1 MSVIDH
7 GRRLYPGAAWT
18 ILVALT
24 LVLAACQPLGEGEGD
39 GEPETDGASAAA
51 SGDTGDTGDTGRLS
65 IATGGTGGVYFPL
78 GGGHADLISENIE
91 GYTATA
97 EETHA
102 SVDNMNLIG
111 SGDSDIAFVLGDTA
125 SDAVAGA
132 GEFEGGAIDAC
143 AIGILYTNFTQL
155 VASADSGITS
165 VADLEGMRVS
175 LGEAG
180 SGTEI
185 IGLRVLEAAGLDPD
199 ADIERAQLGVAET
212 VDALRDGTLDAG
224 FWSGGLPTGALV
236 DYASTGDMVIVPT
249 AEFAGDLQDE
259 FGAYYLESE
268 IPADTYEGQSEGVPV
283 IGVPNV
289 LVVNTSM
296 DEGLQEQLTALLFEH
311 KDDMVAAHPAAEEFD
326 QETAGNVEFMDVCP
340 GAQTFYGS

>member
-1 MSVIDH
+1 MSGLH
-7 GRRLYPGAAWT
+7 HALRPRGRALGGALMVM
-18 ILVALT
+18 ILA
-24 LVLAACQPLGEGEGD
+24 LAACQPLGEGEPEGSNSATSGGD
-39 GEPETDGASAAA
+39 GG
-51 SGDTGDTGDTGRLS
+51 TGRLS

-78 GGGHADLISENIE
+78 GGGLADLISENLE
-91 GYTATA
+91 GYTASA
-97 EETHA
+97 EETNA

-111 SGDSDIAFVLGDTA
+111 AGDSDIAFVLGDTA

-132 GEFEGGAIDAC
+132 GEFEGGAIEAC

-155 VASADSGITS
+155 VASAESGITS
-165 VADLEGMRVS
+165 VADLEGKRVS

-180 SGTEI
+180 SGTEV
-185 IGLRVLEAAGLDPD
+185 IGLRVLEGAGLDPD
-199 ADIERAQLGVAET
+199 ADIERAQLGIAET

-236 DYASTGDMVIVPT
+236 DYASTGDMVLIPT
-249 AEFAGDLQDE
+249 AEFAADLQGTYGE
-259 FGAYYLESE
+259 YYLESE
-268 IPADTYEGQSEGVPV
+268 IPADTYEGQSEAVGVL
-283 IGVPNV
+283 GVPNV

-311 KDDMVAAHPAAEEFD
+311 KDDLVAVHPAAEELD
-326 QETAGNVEFMDVCP
+326 QETAGDVAFMDVCP

>member
-1 MSVIDH
+1 MSGPKSPPN
-7 GRRLYPGAAWT
+7 GRFRAAGT
-18 ILVALT
+18 LVAAL
-24 LVLAACQPLGEGEGD
+24 LVLAACQPLGEGDESAPAGSGG
-39 GEPETDGASAAA
+39 GEA
-51 SGDTGDTGDTGRLS
+51 TGRLS

-78 GGGHADLISENIE
+78 GGGLADLITEHLE

-97 EETHA
+97 EETNA

-111 SGDSDIAFVLGDTA
+111 SGESDIAFVLGDTA
-125 SDAVAGA
+125 SDAVAGT
-132 GEFEGGAIDAC
+132 GEFEGGAIEAC
-143 AIGILYTNFTQL
+143 TLGILYTNFTQL

-165 VADLEGMRVS
+165 VADLEGQRVS

-236 DYASTGDMVIVPT
+236 DYASTGDMVLVPT
-249 AEFAGDLQDE
+249 AEFAADLQGE
-259 FGAYYLESE
+259 FGSYYLESE
-268 IPADTYEGQSEGVPV
+268 IPADTYEGQSEAVSV

-296 DEGLQEQLTALLFEH
+296 DEGLQEQLTALIFER
-311 KDDMVAAHPAAEEFD
+311 KDDLVAVHPAASELD
-326 QETAGNVEFMDVCP
+326 QETAGDVEFMDVCP
-340 GAQTFYGS
+340 GAQTFFGS

>member
-1 MSVIDH
+1 MSALDRLRL
-7 GRRLYPGAAWT
+7 RRGQVAAT
-18 ILVALT
+18 IPLAIV
-24 LVLAACQPLGEGEGD
+24 LVLVACQPLGEGD
-39 GEPETDGASAAA
+39 GATDGSEPAA
-51 SGDTGDTGDTGRLS
+51 SGADGGTGRLS

-78 GGGHADLISENIE
+78 GGGLADLIGENIE
-91 GYTATA
+91 GYSATA
-97 EETHA
+97 EETNA

-111 SGDSDIAFVLGDTA
+111 SGESDIAFVLGDTA
-125 SDAVAGA
+125 SDAVTGA

-143 AIGILYTNFTQL
+143 TLGILYTNFTQL
-155 VASADSGITS
+155 VASADSGVAT
-165 VADLEGMRVS
+165 VADLAGKRVS

-180 SGTEI
+180 SGTEV
-185 IGLRVLEAAGLDPD
+185 IGLRILEAAGIDPD

-249 AEFAGDLQDE
+249 GEYTADLQGT
-259 FGAYYLESE
+259 FGDYYLESE
-268 IPADTYEGQSEGVPV
+268 IPAGIYEGQDEAIPV
-283 IGVPNV
+283 VGVPNV

-311 KDDMVAAHPAAEEFD
+311 KDDLVAVHPAAEELD
-326 QETAGNVEFMDVCP
+326 QETAGDVEFMDVCP
-340 GAQTFYGS
+340 GAQTVYGS

>member
-1 MSVIDH
+1 MSGSDLVP
-7 GRRLYPGAAWT
+7 RLRARAAGT
-18 ILVALT
+18 FLAAAL
-24 LVLAACQPLGEGEGD
+24 LVLAACTPLGDDEPD
-39 GEPETDGASAAA
+39 GSAADA
-51 SGDTGDTGDTGRLS
+51 SGGDAGTGRLS

-78 GGGHADLISENIE
+78 GGGLADLISENVE
-91 GYTATA
+91 GYSATA
-97 EETHA
+97 EETNA

-125 SDAVAGA
+125 SDAIAGT

-143 AIGILYTNFTQL
+143 ALGILYTNFTQL
-155 VASADSGITS
+155 VASADSGIAT
-165 VADLEGMRVS
+165 VADLQGMRVS

-180 SGTEI
+180 SGTEV

-236 DYASTGDMVIVPT
+236 DYASTGDMVLVPT
-249 AEFAGDLQDE
+249 AEFAPDLQGTYGE
-259 FGAYYLESE
+259 YYLESE
-268 IPADTYEGQSEGVPV
+268 IPAETYEGQADAVSV

-296 DEGLQEQLTALLFEH
+296 DEALQEQLTALIFEH
-311 KDDMVAAHPAAEEFD
+311 RDDLIAVHPAAEELD
-326 QETAGNVEFMDVCP
+326 QETADEVPFMDVCP

>member
-1 MSVIDH
+1 MSGSDLRP
-7 GRRLYPGAAWT
+7 RRRPRTAGT
-18 ILVALT
+18 VVALAAI
-24 LVLAACQPLGEGEGD
+24 VLAACQPLSE
-39 GEPETDGASAAA
+39 GEPEGSAAAA
-51 SGDTGDTGDTGRLS
+51 SGADSGTGRLS

-78 GGGHADLISENIE
+78 GGGLADLISENIE

-97 EETHA
+97 EETNA

-125 SDAVAGA
+125 ADAVAGS
-132 GEFEGGAIDAC
+132 GEFEGSPIDAC
-143 AIGILYTNFTQL
+143 ALGILYTNFTQL
-155 VASADSGITS
+155 VASADSGVTS
-165 VADLEGMRVS
+165 VADLEGKRVS

-199 ADIERAQLGVAET
+199 ADIERAQLGIAET

-236 DYASTGDMVIVPT
+236 DYASTGDMVLVPT
-249 AEFAGDLQDE
+249 GEFAADLQSE
-259 FGAYYLESE
+259 FGDYYLESE
-268 IPADTYEGQSEGVPV
+268 IPADIYEGQAEAISVV
-283 IGVPNV
+283 GVPNV
-289 LVVNTSM
+289 LVVNNAM

-311 KDDMVAAHPAAEEFD
+311 KEDLVAVHPAAEELD
-326 QETAGNVEFMDVCP
+326 ESTAGDVPFMDVCP
-340 GAQTFYGS
+340 GAQTFYDS

>member
-1 MSVIDH
+1 MSGSH
-7 GRRLYPGAAWT
+7 HARWPRGRAVGGA
-18 ILVALT
+18 LMVMT
-24 LVLAACQPLGEGEGD
+24 LALAACQPLGEGD
-39 GEPETDGASAAA
+39 DEPAGSDPAA
-51 SGDTGDTGDTGRLS
+51 SGGGGATGRLS

-78 GGGHADLISENIE
+78 GGGLADLISENID
-91 GYTATA
+91 GYTASA
-97 EETHA
+97 EETNA

-125 SDAVAGA
+125 ADAVGGT
-132 GEFEGGAIDAC
+132 GEFEGAAVEAC

-165 VADLEGMRVS
+165 VADLEGKRVS

-180 SGTEI
+180 SGTEV
-185 IGLRVLEAAGLDPD
+185 IGLRVLEGGGLDPD

-236 DYASTGDMVIVPT
+236 DYASTGDMVLVPT
-249 AEFAGDLQDE
+249 AEFAAELQGTYGE
-259 FGAYYLESE
+259 YYLESE
-268 IPADTYEGQSEGVPV
+268 IPAETYEGQGEAVGVL
-283 IGVPNV
+283 GVPNV

-311 KDDMVAAHPAAEEFD
+311 KDDLVAVHPAAEELD
-326 QETAGNVEFMDVCP
+326 QETAGDVAFMDVCP

>member
-1 MSVIDH
+1 MSGWI
-7 GRRLYPGAAWT
+7 RSRLPRHRAVGTMLLAM
-18 ILVALT
+18 ALAM
-24 LVLAACQPLGEGEGD
+24 AACQPLGEGD
-39 GEPETDGASAAA
+39 GEPEGSDPAT
-51 SGDTGDTGDTGRLS
+51 SGGGSGTGRLS

-78 GGGHADLISENIE
+78 GGGLADLISENID
-91 GYTATA
+91 GYTASA
-97 EETHA
+97 EETNA

-125 SDAVAGA
+125 SDAVAGT

-165 VADLEGMRVS
+165 VADLEGARVS

-185 IGLRVLEAAGLDPD
+185 IGLRVMEAAGLDPD

-212 VDALRDGTLDAG
+212 IDALRDGTLDAG

-236 DYASTGDMVIVPT
+236 DYASTGDMVLVPT
-249 AEFAGDLQDE
+249 AEYAADLQSS
-259 FGAYYLESE
+259 FGEYYLDSE
-268 IPADTYEGQSEGVPV
+268 IPAETYEGQGEAIAVV
-283 IGVPNV
+283 GVPNV
-289 LVVNTSM
+289 LVVNSSM

-311 KDDMVAAHPAAEEFD
+311 KDDLVAVHPAAEELD
-326 QETAGNVEFMDVCP
+326 QETADDVPFMDVCP

>member
-1 MSVIDH
+1 MSGLHRPRWPH
-7 GRRLYPGAAWT
+7 GGAAGT
-18 ILVALT
+18 ILIASL
-24 LVLAACQPLGEGEGD
+24 LAIAACQPLGEGE
-39 GEPETDGASAAA
+39 PEGSAPAA
-51 SGDTGDTGDTGRLS
+51 SGDAGTGRLS

-78 GGGHADLISENIE
+78 GGGLADLISENIE

-97 EETHA
+97 EETNA

-125 SDAVAGA
+125 ADAVNGM

-143 AIGILYTNFTQL
+143 TLGVLYTNFTQL
-155 VASADSGITS
+155 VASSASGITT
-165 VADLEGMRVS
+165 VADLEGQRVS

-180 SGTEI
+180 SGTEV
-185 IGLRVLEAAGLDPD
+185 IGLRILEAAGIDPD

-236 DYASTGDMVIVPT
+236 DYASTGDMVVVPT
-249 AEFAGDLQDE
+249 AEFAADLQETYGD
-259 FGAYYLESE
+259 YYLESE
-268 IPADTYEGQSEGVPV
+268 IPAGTYEGQDDAISV

-289 LVVNTSM
+289 LVVNTGM

-311 KDDMVAAHPAAEEFD
+311 KDDLVAVHPAAEELD
-326 QETAGNVEFMDVCP
+326 QETAGEVAFMDVCP

>member
-1 MSVIDH
+1 MSVSD
-7 GRRLYPGAAWT
+7 RSRLHPGAAGT
-18 ILVALT
+18 LLVALA
-24 LVLAACQPLGEGEGD
+24 LVLGACQPIGEGD
-39 GEPETDGASAAA
+39 GGGGDGGTAGSAAA
-51 SGDTGDTGDTGRLS
+51 SGDTGGGGETQRLS

-78 GGGHADLISENIE
+78 GGGLADLITENIE
-91 GYTATA
+91 GYSATA
-97 EETHA
+97 EETNA

-125 SDAVAGA
+125 SDAAAGT
-132 GEFEGGAIDAC
+132 GEFEGAPVDAC

-155 VASADSGITS
+155 VASADSGITT
-165 VADLEGMRVS
+165 VADLEGKRVS

-180 SGTEI
+180 SGTEV

-249 AEFAGDLQDE
+249 AEFATDLQDAY
-259 FGAYYLESE
+259 GAYYLESE
-268 IPADTYEGQSEGVPV
+268 IPSATYEGQDEAVAV

-311 KDDMVAAHPAAEEFD
+311 KDDLVAVHPAAEELD
-326 QETAGNVEFMDVCP
+326 QETAGDVEFMDVCP
-340 GAQTFYGS
+340 GAQAFYGS

>member
-1 MSVIDH
+1 MSAWNP
-7 GRRLYPGAAWT
+7 RPRLRARGVGT
-18 ILVALT
+18 LLVSAV
-24 LVLAACQPLGEGEGD
+24 LVLSACQPLGEGDES
-39 GEPETDGASAAA
+39 TGASAPES
-51 SGDTGDTGDTGRLS
+51 SGGATGDAQRLS

-78 GGGHADLISENIE
+78 GGGLADLITDNIE

-97 EETHA
+97 EETNA

-111 SGDSDIAFVLGDTA
+111 SGQSDIAFVLGDTA
-125 SDAVAGA
+125 SDAAAGT

-155 VASADSGITS
+155 VASADSGITT
-165 VADLEGMRVS
+165 VADLEGKRVS
-175 LGEAG
+175 VGEAG
-180 SGTEI
+180 SGTET
-185 IGLRVLEAAGLDPD
+185 IGLRVLEAAGIDPD
-199 ADIERAQLGVAET
+199 SGIQRAQLGIAET

-249 AEFAGDLQDE
+249 AEYAADLQGEYGD
-259 FGAYYLESE
+259 YYLESE
-268 IPADTYEGQSEGVPV
+268 IPADTYENQAEAVEV

-311 KDDMVAAHPAAEEFD
+311 KDDLVAVHPAAEELD
-326 QETAGNVEFMDVCP
+326 QETAGNVPFMDVCP

>member
-1 MSVIDH
+1 MSGSDRFRWSGGRALGPVFMSV
-7 GRRLYPGAAWT
+7 
-18 ILVALT
+18 ALA
-24 LVLAACQPLGEGEGD
+24 LAACQPLGEGQPEGS
-39 GEPETDGASAAA
+39 EPAA
-51 SGDTGDTGDTGRLS
+51 SGGGGGTGRLS

-78 GGGHADLISENIE
+78 GGGLADLISENIE
-91 GYTATA
+91 GYSATA
-97 EETHA
+97 EETNA

-111 SGDSDIAFVLGDTA
+111 SGDSDVAFVLGDTA
-125 SDAVAGA
+125 ADAVGGT

-143 AIGILYTNFTQL
+143 ALGILYTNFTQL
-155 VASADSGITS
+155 VASSESGIAT
-165 VADLEGMRVS
+165 VADLEGKRVS

-185 IGLRVLEAAGLDPD
+185 IGLRILEAAGLDPD
-199 ADIERAQLGVAET
+199 SDIDRAQLGVAET

-236 DYASTGDMVIVPT
+236 DYASTRDMVLVPT
-249 AEFAGDLQDE
+249 GEFVGDLQGTYGE
-259 FGAYYLESE
+259 YYLDSE
-268 IPADTYEGQSEGVPV
+268 IPADVYEGQAEAIAVV
-283 IGVPNV
+283 GVPNV

-311 KDDMVAAHPAAEEFD
+311 KDDLVAVHPAAEELD
-326 QETAGNVEFMDVCP
+326 QETAGDVAFMDVCP

>member
-1 MSVIDH
+1 MSGSDL
-7 GRRLYPGAAWT
+7 RPRLGPRTAGTFLAAAA
-18 ILVALT
+18 I
-24 LVLAACQPLGEGEGD
+24 VLAACQPIGEGD
-39 GEPETDGASAAA
+39 ADASAPAA
-51 SGDTGDTGDTGRLS
+51 SGAEGGTGRLS

-78 GGGHADLISENIE
+78 GGGLADLISENIE
-91 GYTATA
+91 GYSATA
-97 EETHA
+97 EETNA

-132 GEFEGGAIDAC
+132 GDFEGAPIDAC
-143 AIGILYTNFTQL
+143 ALGILYTNFTQL

-236 DYASTGDMVIVPT
+236 DYASTGDMVVVPT
-249 AEFAGDLQDE
+249 GEFAADLQGE
-259 FGAYYLESE
+259 FGDYYLESE
-268 IPADTYEGQSEGVPV
+268 IPADTYEGQSEAISVV
-283 IGVPNV
+283 GVPNV
-289 LVVNTSM
+289 LVVNNAM

-311 KDDMVAAHPAAEEFD
+311 KDELVAVHPAAEELD
-326 QETAGNVEFMDVCP
+326 QETASDVPFMDVCP
-340 GAQTFYGS
+340 GAQAFYGG

>member
-1 MSVIDH
+1 MSASDRH
-7 GRRLYPGAAWT
+7 PQRRARAAGS
-18 ILVALT
+18 ILVAMVLA
-24 LVLAACQPLGEGEGD
+24 LAACQPIGEA
-39 GEPETDGASAAA
+39 EPGSAVADA
-51 SGDTGDTGDTGRLS
+51 SGGAAGTQRLS
-65 IATGGTGGVYFPL
+65 VATGGTGGVYFPL
-78 GGGHADLISENIE
+78 GGGLADLISENID

-97 EETHA
+97 EETNA

-125 SDAVAGA
+125 SDAVAGS
-132 GEFEGGAIDAC
+132 GEFADAPIDGC

-155 VASADSGITS
+155 VASADSGITT
-165 VADLEGMRVS
+165 VADLEGKRVS

-180 SGTEI
+180 SGTEV

-199 ADIERAQLGVAET
+199 ADIGRAQLGVAET

-236 DYASTGDMVIVPT
+236 DYASTGDMVLVPT
-249 AEFAGDLQDE
+249 AEFASDLQGTYGE
-259 FGAYYLESE
+259 YYLESE
-268 IPADTYEGQSEGVPV
+268 IPAGTYEGQDAAVSV

-289 LVVNTSM
+289 LVVNSSM

-311 KDDMVAAHPAAEEFD
+311 KDDLVAVHPAAEELD
-326 QETAGNVEFMDVCP
+326 QETAGDVAFMDVCP
-340 GAQTFYGS
+340 GAQAFYGS

>member
-1 MSVIDH
+1 MSASNH
-7 GRRLYPGAAWT
+7 AHWLRGRVVGAG
-18 ILVALT
+18 LVAMIV
-24 LVLAACQPLGEGEGD
+24 VLAACQPLGD
-39 GEPETDGASAAA
+39 GEAESSDAGASGDAAA
-51 SGDTGDTGDTGRLS
+51 SGDTGGTGRLS

-78 GGGHADLISENIE
+78 GGGLADLISENIE

-97 EETHA
+97 EETNA

-111 SGDSDIAFVLGDTA
+111 AGESDIAFVLGDTA
-125 SDAVAGA
+125 ADAVAGT

-165 VADLEGMRVS
+165 VADLEGKRVS

-185 IGLRVLEAAGLDPD
+185 IGLRVMEAAGLDAD
-199 ADIERAQLGVAET
+199 ADVERAQLGVAET

-236 DYASTGDMVIVPT
+236 DYASTGDMVLVPT
-249 AEFAGDLQDE
+249 AEFAADLQGE
-259 FGAYYLESE
+259 FGPYYLESE
-268 IPADTYEGQSEGVPV
+268 IPADTYEGQATAVLV

-311 KDDMVAAHPAAEEFD
+311 KDEMVAVHPAAEELD
-326 QETAGNVEFMDVCP
+326 QETAGDVTFMDVCP
-340 GAQTFYGS
+340 GAQAFYGS

>member
-1 MSVIDH
+1 MSGSDGSRYLR
-7 GRRLYPGAAWT
+7 GRGVGT
-18 ILVALT
+18 ILLAIMVA
-24 LVLAACQPLGEGEGD
+24 LAACQPLGEGED
-39 GEPETDGASAAA
+39 EPTGSGPAA
-51 SGDTGDTGDTGRLS
+51 SGGGDAGTGRLS

-78 GGGHADLISENIE
+78 GGGLADLITENVE

-97 EETHA
+97 EETNA

-125 SDAVAGA
+125 SDAVTGT
-132 GEFEGGAIDAC
+132 GDFEGGAIEAC
-143 AIGILYTNFTQL
+143 ALGFIYTNFTQL
-155 VASADSGITS
+155 VASADSGITG
-165 VADLEGMRVS
+165 VADLEGKRVS

-185 IGLRVLEAAGLDPD
+185 IGLRILEAAGLDPD
-199 ADIERAQLGVAET
+199 ADIDRAQLGVAET

-236 DYASTGDMVIVPT
+236 DYASTGDMVLVPT
-249 AEFAGDLQDE
+249 GEFTADLQGTYGE
-259 FGAYYLESE
+259 YYLESE
-268 IPADTYEGQSEGVPV
+268 IPADSYEGQTDVVPV
-283 IGVPNV
+283 VGVPNV

-296 DEGLQEQLTALLFEH
+296 DEALQEQLTALLFEH
-311 KDDMVAAHPAAEEFD
+311 KDDLVAVHPAAEELD
-326 QETAGNVEFMDVCP
+326 QEIASDVPFMDVCP

>member
-1 MSVIDH
+1 MSAWDL
-7 GRRLYPGAAWT
+7 RPRLRARAAGT
-18 ILVALT
+18 LLISAV
-24 LVLAACQPLGEGEGD
+24 LVLSACQPLGEGDESA
-39 GEPETDGASAAA
+39 GASAPES
-51 SGDTGDTGDTGRLS
+51 SGGGTGDAQRLS

-78 GGGHADLISENIE
+78 GGGLADLITDNIE

-97 EETHA
+97 EETNA

-111 SGDSDIAFVLGDTA
+111 SGQSDIAFVLGDTA
-125 SDAVAGA
+125 SDAAAGT

-155 VASADSGITS
+155 VASADSGIAS
-165 VADLEGMRVS
+165 VEDLEGKRVS
-175 LGEAG
+175 VGEAG
-180 SGTEI
+180 SGTET
-185 IGLRVLEAAGLDPD
+185 IGLRVLEAAGIDPD
-199 ADIERAQLGVAET
+199 SGIQRAQLGVAET

-249 AEFAGDLQDE
+249 AEYAADLQGEYGD
-259 FGAYYLESE
+259 YYLESE
-268 IPADTYEGQSEGVPV
+268 IPADTYENQSEAVQV

-311 KDDMVAAHPAAEEFD
+311 KDDLVAVHPAAGELD
-326 QETAGNVEFMDVCP
+326 QETAGNVPFMDVCP

>member
-1 MSVIDH
+1 MFQPYVPQ
-7 GRRLYPGAAWT
+7 RRRIGAA
-18 ILVALT
+18 LLT
-24 LVLAACQPLGEGEGD
+24 AGLLVLAACQPIGD
-39 GEPETDGASAAA
+39 GGESASAE
-51 SGDTGDTGDTGRLS
+51 GTGSEAGTQRLS

-78 GGGHADLISENIE
+78 GGGLADLITDNIE
-91 GYTATA
+91 GYSATA
-97 EETHA
+97 EETNA

-111 SGDSDIAFVLGDTA
+111 SGESDIAFVLGDTA
-125 SDAVAGA
+125 SDAAAGT

-165 VADLEGMRVS
+165 VADLEGKRVS
-175 LGEAG
+175 VGEAG

-185 IGLRVLEAAGLDPD
+185 IALRVLEAAGVDPD
-199 ADIERAQLGVAET
+199 TGIERAQLGIAET
-212 VDALRDGTLDAG
+212 VGALGDGTLDAG

-236 DYASTGDMVIVPT
+236 EYASSGNMVIVPT
-249 AEFAGDLQDE
+249 AEFATDLQDE

-268 IPADTYEGQSEGVPV
+268 IPAEIYEGQSEPVAV

-296 DEGLQEQLTALLFEH
+296 DEGLQEELTALLFEH
-311 KDDMVAAHPAAEEFD
+311 KADLVAVHPAAEELD
-326 QETAGNVEFMDVCP
+326 QETAGTVEFMDVCP
-340 GAQTFYGS
+340 GAQAFYGS

>member
-1 MSVIDH
+1 MFGSDHSARSRGRAPVII
-7 GRRLYPGAAWT
+7 PIA
-18 ILVALT
+18 II
-24 LVLAACQPLGEGEGD
+24 LVLAACQPLGEGEPEGSDASASGGD
-39 GEPETDGASAAA
+39 GG
-51 SGDTGDTGDTGRLS
+51 TGRLS

-78 GGGHADLISENIE
+78 GGGLADLITENVE

-97 EETHA
+97 EETNA

-111 SGDSDIAFVLGDTA
+111 SGESDIAFVLGDTA
-125 SDAVAGA
+125 SDAVTGG

-143 AIGILYTNFTQL
+143 ALGIVYTNFTQL
-155 VASADSGITS
+155 VASAESGIAA

-175 LGEAG
+175 MGEAG
-180 SGTEI
+180 SGTEV
-185 IGLRVLEAAGLDPD
+185 IGLRILEAAGLDPD

-236 DYASTGDMVIVPT
+236 DYASTGDMVLVPT
-249 AEFAGDLQDE
+249 AEVAADLQGTYGD
-259 FGAYYLESE
+259 YYLESE
-268 IPADTYEGQSEGVPV
+268 IPPGTYEGQESAVSV

-296 DEGLQEQLTALLFEH
+296 DEGLQEQLTALLFDH
-311 KDDMVAAHPAAEEFD
+311 KDELVAVHPAAEELEA
-326 QETAGNVEFMDVCP
+326 ETAGDVPFMDVCP